1 MKRILKVYLAKPE
14 LAAGLMLV
22 LLALLLQATSGGV
35 FLTPGNLGGVM
46 GVVPEIGL
54 VAVGA
59 AVLMIAG
66 EFDLSVGSVVAFGS
80 MLACVLATHGWPPAD
95 SMPLALL
102 CCAALG
108 FMNGWLTLRFRI
120 PSFITTLGMLF
131 IVRSLT
137 VVIS

>member
-14 LAAGLMLV
+14 LAAGLMLG

-66 EFDLSVGSVVAFGS
+66 EFALSVGSVFAFGS
-80 MLACVLATHGWPPAD
+80 MLACVLATHGWPMAP
-95 SMPLALL
+95 SLPFSLL

-108 FMNGWLTLRFRI
+108 FMNGWVTLGFSISLLI
-120 PSFITTLGMLF
+120 PSLGM
-131 IVRSLT
+131 
-137 VVIS
+137 

>member
-54 VAVGA
+54 VTVGGA
-59 AVLMIAG
+59 GLMIAR
-66 EFDLSVGSVVAFGS
+66 EFDLSGGSVVAR
-80 MLACVLATHGWPPAD
+80 HGWPMAA

-131 IVRSLT
+131 IV
-137 VVIS
+137 

>member
-1 MKRILKVYLAKPE
+1 MKRILEVYLAKPE

-66 EFDLSVGSVVAFGS
+66 AFDLSVGS
-80 MLACVLATHGWPPAD
+80 MLACVLATHGWPMAA

-120 PSFITTLGMLF
+120 PSFITTLGM
-131 IVRSLT
+131 
-137 VVIS
+137 